1 MGGLEPSS
9 NQAGSGE
16 QFKRGEKYIS
26 PGGTNVP
33 KTVLFRTGQRDIW
46 VVVAESF
53 RSARIWRFSE
63 RQFQRVAQLKRTC
76 PVAIPVE
83 GDRVSV
89 ISTHPSAAPSRGDGP
104 LCDRC

>member
-33 KTVLFRTGQRDIW
+33 KTV
-46 VVVAESF
+46 VA
-53 RSARIWRFSE
+53 
-63 RQFQRVAQLKRTC
+63 
-76 PVAIPVE
+76 VE
-83 GDRVSV
+83 KLTLSKFAE
-89 ISTHPSAAPSRGDGP
+89 ISSR
-104 LCDRC
+104 